1 MSYHD
6 IKINHK
12 RKNAY
17 DGNMFSQLGYSL
29 TNGLFSF
36 MIIKIILIKIL
47 IPTPSTSL
55 LPFFIILLIL

>member
-12 RKNAY
+12 RKHAY
-17 DGNMFSQLGYSL
+17 DKNMFLLLGYSL
-29 TNGLFSF
+29 PNDLFSF